1 MFQKAHDNMDEVA
14 LHGMSRPEL
23 TTTIGGLDRV
33 IAHAQERRLACLA
46 GIDALGDSGADA
58 ASVGHSLSRRS
69 NRQSKQDAKVA
80 TQLAQMPAVA
90 ESLASG
96 VITTEHA
103 AVCAEAAARVSPGEA
118 EELLSLAAELP
129 ADRFAKKTR
138 EWVNIRESQGT
149 VEKRHARQRRLRE
162 VTDWVD
168 GEGMV
173 NILSRLDPINGAR
186 ALAALREFANQI
198 GPDDTRT
205 AKQRR
210 ADAMVALLT
219 GARATRSGKPH
230 PKHMVHLLHCLESG
244 STELADGSPV
254 PDEVLIELGPTA
266 EVVGQVFDGVGRPLW
281 LGRSTRLA
289 SRDQWIALIAHHRGC
304 SECGASTDRTEAHHT
319 KEWAEGG
326 PTDIDNLELPCW
338 NCHGRK
344 HRGQR
349 GDHARHRKPIL
360 HSDFT

>member
-1 MFQKAHDNMDEVA
+1 MFQTIHKTLDAVTADGLSRSEMTKA
-14 LHGMSRPEL
+14 LS
-23 TTTIGGLDRV
+23 GLDHV
-33 IAHAQERRLACLA
+33 GAHVEERRLALLA

-58 ASVGHSLSRRS
+58 ASVGHIVSRRS

-80 TQLAQMPAVA
+80 TQLAQMPTVA
-90 ESLASG
+90 EGLASG
-96 VITTEHA
+96 VITAEHA

-118 EELLSLAAELP
+118 EELLAMAADLP

-138 EWVNIRESQGT
+138 EWVNSRESRGT

-186 ALAALREFANQI
+186 ALAALREVANQI
-198 GPDDTRT
+198 GPDDSRT

-219 GARATRSGKPH
+219 GTRATRSGKPH
-230 PKHMVHLLHCLESG
+230 PKHMVHLLHCLDTG

-254 PDEVLIELGPTA
+254 PAEVLIELGPTA
-266 EVVGQVFDGVGRPLW
+266 EVVGQVFSGDGRPLW

-289 SRDQWIALIAHHRGC
+289 SRDQWIALIARHRGC
-304 SECGASTDRTEAHHT
+304 GECGATIDRTEAHHT
-319 KEWAEGG
+319 KEWADGG
-326 PTDIDNLELPCW
+326 PTNIDNLELPCW
-338 NCHGRK
+338 SCHGRK
-344 HRGQR
+344 HRGRR
-349 GDHARHRKPIL
+349 GDPNRHRKPTL
-360 HSDFT
+360 RTPS